1 MKYYSETLKKVY
13 DSVEDWEAAEL
24 EQKKKDD
31 EKAKELALAETK
43 RKELASARKAR
54 AKEIDD
60 AYEAV
65 LKAEKEYRKLVS
77 NFVNDYGSYHKSYFK
92 TESLDDI
99 FDSFFRL
106 F

>member
-1 MKYYSETLKKVY
+1 MKYYSETLKQVY
-13 DSVEDWEAAEL
+13 DSVEDLEAAEL

-60 AYEAV
+60 A
-65 LKAEKEYRKLVS
+65 
-77 NFVNDYGSYHKSYFK
+77 
-92 TESLDDI
+92 
-99 FDSFFRL
+99 
-106 F
+106 